1 MKAGITV
8 ALAVAV
14 ALIAVGGATAGTGGQ
29 AKAECDTGDVKGA
42 DYVYQL
48 TARNLSCGKAVKL
61 ATEFNKCRHDNGGI
75 RAKCPSFS
83 GYSCKQKST
92 GSSEQIYQ
100 AEAKCGKGSK
110 KFVEVFGELK

>member
-1 MKAGITV
+1 MVTL
-8 ALAVAV
+8 ALAI
-14 ALIAVGGATAGTGGQ
+14 ALIAVGGAPADSGGH
-29 AKAECDTGDVKGA
+29 AKAECDADAVKGA

-48 TARNLSCGKAVKL
+48 KAQNLSCGKAIKL

-100 AEAKCGKGSK
+100 AEAKCTKGSK